1 MHRQTGSILTA
12 IVVGV
17 VLTAAASSVR
27 AGPWIPEPGEGYAKL
42 SAEYFDATGVYDE
55 QGDPSEPSYEY
66 SHRAVRLYTDIG
78 VAPHL
83 GVSAS
88 VPFVIGENRR
98 PTDDGPARYVK
109 RGFGDLDLEL
119 QTGTEFGALA
129 LGLAGRVRIPLYDE
143 TVSADAPNPLRF
155 SQSELRQRRFLPA
168 LGDGSVDVTPLV
180 QVGLSLHPLPMWLT
194 ASVGPKFRFQ
204 GFGDG
209 LQYAVGA
216 GAFVAGDHLAVQTR
230 VGGVQ
235 RFSDDNRRP
244 TKSYLQV
251 SGGPLVRVA
260 GPLSFEAAASYIP
273 TGAFVSKGWSVSAG
287 VSYDGRIFPDPFAE
301 GAPGDA
307 RADAEDDGRNTEE

>member
-1 MHRQTGSILTA
+1 MHRTGS
-12 IVVGV
+12 
-17 VLTAAASSVR
+17 VLTALLVGVGLVAASSSAQ
-27 AGPWIPEPGEGYAKL
+27 AGPWVPEPGEGYAKL
-42 SAEYFDATGVYDE
+42 SAEYFDATGVYDQ
-55 QGDPSEPSYEY
+55 QGEPRDPNYQY
-66 SHRAVRLYTDIG
+66 SHRAFRLYTDVG
-78 VAPHL
+78 VAPHV
-83 GVSAS
+83 GFSAS

-98 PTDDGPARYVK
+98 PTDDGPARYIK

-155 SQSELRQRRFLPA
+155 TQSELRERRFLPA
-168 LGDGSVDVTPLV
+168 LGDGSVDVTPLA
-180 QVGLSLHPLPMWLT
+180 QAGLSLHPLPMWVT

-216 GAFVAGDHLAVQTR
+216 GAFAIPDRLAVQTR
-230 VGGVQ
+230 VSGIQ

-244 TKSYLQV
+244 TKSYLQL
-251 SGGPLVRVA
+251 SGGPLVRLV
-260 GPLSFEAAASYIP
+260 GPLSFEATASYIP

-287 VSYDGRIFPDPFAE
+287 VSYDGRIFPDPFGQGARGEGRAEAEAE
-301 GAPGDA
+301 G
-307 RADAEDDGRNTEE
+307 DAEE